1 MVFQACLPFGSRNRY
16 EVLSCNQA
24 SLLQKPLDPSSS
36 AILTHRGSMQ
46 GSAHPECLRSVQNRR
61 PMDLLTDFSGIELN
75 KRYHPNPAI
84 HHGPCE
90 RLTYW
95 ARSPHDYVTRTR
107 KWTTAQIVNPAPKKR
122 FGLVAMIDPRQAIG
136 GFPPLMK
143 DVRDICEAMPRKVHS

>member
-61 PMDLLTDFSGIELN
+61 PMDLLTDFSLAGS
-75 KRYHPNPAI
+75 RP
-84 HHGPCE
+84 
-90 RLTYW
+90 
-95 ARSPHDYVTRTR
+95 
-107 KWTTAQIVNPAPKKR
+107 VNWNV
-122 FGLVAMIDPRQAIG
+122 LVAMGSDDETKEKVERQLSVSDYARSKG
-136 GFPPLMK
+136 GEVIAL
-143 DVRDICEAMPRKVHS
+143 AMR